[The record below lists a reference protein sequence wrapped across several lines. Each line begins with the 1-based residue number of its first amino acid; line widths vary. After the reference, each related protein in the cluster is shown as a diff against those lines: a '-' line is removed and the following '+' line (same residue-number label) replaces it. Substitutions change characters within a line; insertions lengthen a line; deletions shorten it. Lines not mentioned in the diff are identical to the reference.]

1 MNKEN
6 GKRTL
11 MISFIREMPG
21 CLCHGSGDWLMIY
34 GAPAHSGSD
43 IPLAEQLGDAPG
55 VPGDDFL
62 RNRASQRR

>member
-34 GAPAHSGSD
+34 GAPAHSGSE
-43 IPLAEQLGDAPG
+43 IPPG
-55 VPGDDFL
+55 GTAW
-62 RNRASQRR
+62 RCSWRSR

>member
-11 MISFIREMPG
+11 MISFTCEMPG

-34 GAPAHSGSD
+34 GDPAHSGSD
-43 IPLAEQLGDAPG
+43 IPHGGTAW
-55 VPGDDFL
+55 
-62 RNRASQRR
+62 RCSWRSR